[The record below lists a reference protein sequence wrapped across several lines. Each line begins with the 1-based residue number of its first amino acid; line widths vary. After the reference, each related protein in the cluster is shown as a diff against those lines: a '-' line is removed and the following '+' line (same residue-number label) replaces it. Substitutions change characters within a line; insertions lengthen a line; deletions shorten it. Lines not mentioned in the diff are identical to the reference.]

1 MRGIPNVVRVV
12 CTVSHPISGAPLGT
26 PCFSHPRF
34 SVLKHPSCSILV
46 PSMGLRSSITGTPF
60 LSHHVLRSAANHVLF
75 ILPGAPFLSH
85 PRYSYLSRLRYPF
98 HALRSYSVQGLY
110 SYTINGTS
118 CSPQSVF
125 FSFSFLSPSY
135 TATDELRYL
144 ILGTVFRSDPLPGGR
159 QRRCAVNPRCLP
171 GLHAPW
177 C

>member
-1 MRGIPNVVRVV
+1 MWYALFRIPL
-12 CTVSHPISGAPLGT
+12 ISGTPLGT

-34 SVLKHPSCSILV
+34 SVLLKHPSCSILV

-60 LSHHVLRSAANHVLF
+60 LSHHVLRSQPIMCSSYFLVLRSF
-75 ILPGAPFLSH
+75 PIPGTL
-85 PRYSYLSRLRYPF
+85 YLSRLRYPF

-110 SYTINGTS
+110 FYTINGTS
-118 CSPQSVF
+118 CSPQSVV